1 MTIDPNFWVAIS
13 FFIFFAV
20 LIYLKVP
27 QKVNNLLSNQINSI
41 RSELKEAE
49 RLKVEAKN
57 ILSNYESKIDKS
69 KKEVQEIINLAK
81 KNSETIILEKTKNFH
96 QMMEN
101 KKRSAEQKIFQ
112 MKENAIKDIRNVSIK
127 ISMQA
132 VEHLFKN
139 SIDKSKLEKIY
150 SKSLEQ
156 IKTSFKHVKA

>member
-57 ILSNYESKIDKS
+57 ILSNYESKIDES

-96 QMMEN
+96 HMMEN

-112 MKENAIKDIRNVSIK
+112 MKENALREIKSISVK
-127 ISMQA
+127 ISMET
-132 VEHLFKN
+132 VEHLIKN

-156 IKTSFKHVKA
+156 IKTSFKHIKA

>member
-101 KKRSAEQKIFQ
+101 KKKSAEQKIFQ

-156 IKTSFKHVKA
+156 IKTSFKHIKA